1 MRYGPVIEHRLHQPG
16 NFQLGLQMS
25 SYCELV
31 TVLIPS
37 SQVPSHPSIGLVQRA
52 ITSIRQL
59 LALPTAPVLVCC
71 DGQPLGKDPEPYTE
85 YKQRLEEYSQSQN
98 VQIAELDEHRGL
110 PGVIQLG
117 FEHVH
122 TPLALVFQHDVEVVR
137 PVDVA
142 GICDSLLKPQLQI
155 NHVRLNN
162 RRNRE
167 YKADSVLKEYEHPDL
182 HVPLLRTIAWS
193 DLPHFTTTIY
203 YRTRVIPRIRP
214 TRSSRGVENQLGPLI
229 QADVKQ
235 NGFDAAHPNH
245 GTFVYGRRGD
255 KPVIRHLDGRR
266 SQSVE
271 QLAF

>member
-1 MRYGPVIEHRLHQPG
+1 
-16 NFQLGLQMS
+16 MS
-25 SYCELV
+25 NVSDSV
-31 TVLIPS
+31 TILIPS

-52 ITSIRQL
+52 ITSIRQV
-59 LALPTAPVLVCC
+59 LALPTAPVVVCC
-71 DGQPLGKDPEPYTE
+71 DGQPVDKDPDPYAE
-85 YKQRLEEYSQSQN
+85 YKQRLKAYGQSHD
-98 VQIAELDEHRGL
+98 VQVVELDEHRGL

-122 TPLALVFQHDVEVVR
+122 TPLALVFQHDVEVIQQVN
-137 PVDVA
+137 VA
-142 GICDSLLKPQLQI
+142 GICDALLNPELQI

-162 RRNRE
+162 HRNRE
-167 YKADSVLKEYEHPDL
+167 YKADSVLKEFEHPDL
-182 HVPLLRTIAWS
+182 RVPLLRTIAWS
-193 DLPHFTTTIY
+193 DMPHFTTTLY
-203 YRTRVIPRIRP
+203 YRTQVIPRIRP

-255 KPVIRHLDGRR
+255 EPVIRHLDGRR

-271 QLAF
+271 QLAD